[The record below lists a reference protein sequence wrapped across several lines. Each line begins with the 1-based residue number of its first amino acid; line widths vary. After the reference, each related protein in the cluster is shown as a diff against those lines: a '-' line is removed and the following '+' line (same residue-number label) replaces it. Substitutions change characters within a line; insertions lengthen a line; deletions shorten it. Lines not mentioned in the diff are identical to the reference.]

1 MSVTLMRNRFEEEE
15 KSGAEHDDLWHAAVK
30 RERVVSEIDMS
41 ENSHGRKRAESHFSI
56 KMLRVCRRFRRRRQR
71 WRRSSLPFGK

>member
-30 RERVVSEIDMS
+30 RER
-41 ENSHGRKRAESHFSI
+41 ESR
-56 KMLRVCRRFRRRRQR
+56 LRNRHVGE
-71 WRRSSLPFGK
+71 LPWA